1 MGILDLEH
9 RIPEAFKK
17 YDARTAEFFARQPS
31 NSLKIF
37 LDLVPIVDSIENLN
51 AGSREIKCK
60 VDTAAGITSKNMKGR
75 IMEEIQFS
83 PNGVIQNG
91 ERMGEPVVL
100 QTTFSLQLRN
110 VRDSLK
116 RSRSLSEFMCIV
128 EMFMRRED
136 VEKKV

>member
-1 MGILDLEH
+1 MGILGLEH
-9 RIPEAFKK
+9 RIQEAFTK
-17 YDARTAEFFARQPS
+17 YDAGTAEFFARQPS

-37 LDLVPIVDSIENLN
+37 LDLTPIVDSIVKLN

-60 VDTAAGITSKNMKGR
+60 VDTAAGITAENMKGR
-75 IMEEIQFS
+75 IMEENQFS

-100 QTTFSLQLRN
+100 QKTFSLQLRN

-116 RSRSLSEFMCIV
+116 RSHAPYLNLCALWRCS
-128 EMFMRRED
+128 
-136 VEKKV
+136 